1 MAIFLPFFTHYCLTI
16 MLDEAIVIR
25 HDNGKH
31 YLGNASLKK
40 KHHHYPPHIMEHHFD
55 EKVMK

>member
-40 KHHHYPPHIMEHHFD
+40 KNIITILHTSWSTTL
-55 EKVMK
+55 MKR